1 MSQILT
7 RINVV
12 PPEYTGNYFLIR
24 CYHTVLLPFLGT
36 LSHNESTVSSA
47 NQHTTPQFYIQAPP
61 LQIHKYDSL

>member
-47 NQHTTPQFYIQAPP
+47 NQHTTAILYTGSSTANT
-61 LQIHKYDSL
+61 QI